1 MIMDSAKHGQTRT
14 DNIMANKSTLQTTA
28 TRATFSVSGNFT
40 AGSID
45 IDLDVDTL
53 GRDETATDPSCPILQ
68 IDYDNNVGDIQ
79 IYRIT
84 DPNLTLVFSFNG
96 QGVGSIINTG
106 QVGMSAESAKDLRVF
121 IEDGTVTITL
131 KKESG
136 FTQL

>member
-1 MIMDSAKHGQTRT
+1 
-14 DNIMANKSTLQTTA
+14 MATKTVLNTTA
-28 TRATFSVSGNFT
+28 TRATFSVSGDFT
-40 AGSID
+40 AGSVD

-53 GRDETATDPSCPILQ
+53 GRDETATDPSCSILQ

-79 IYRIT
+79 VYRVT
-84 DPNLTLVFSFNG
+84 EPNLTTVFTFSG
-96 QGVGSIINTG
+96 EGTGSIINTG
-106 QVGMSAESAKDLRVF
+106 QVGLSAEPAKDLRIF